1 MPTIMDV
8 ARAAGVGIG
17 TVSRVLNNS
26 PLVSGA
32 TRQRVLETIQ
42 RLGYQP
48 SPIARAFGGRRTDKL
63 EILVPVFAQ
72 AFVLELLRGIELA
85 LADTDYTLLIRSV
98 KTVDERE
105 RVYADCCLRGRT
117 EGVLVVWMPP
127 TEHLVA
133 RLNAERFPAVL
144 LNSAHPKLWSV
155 GVDHTAA
162 AERAVTYCAQLGH
175 RRIALVDRGE
185 DPFEVATPGIC
196 RRGYQ
201 QAMAAAGLGAPS
213 EYHLVAD
220 NSAMGGAA
228 GATRLLQ
235 LPQPPTAIVTGSE
248 AQAIGVLDALRTA
261 GIRVPEELSV
271 VGYNDSD
278 ISRDLG
284 LTTIQVP
291 LQVLGEVAAET
302 LLMVVAEPDATPQ
315 TRSLPTD
322 LVVRRTCGPPA
333 PDPA

>member
-1 MPTIMDV
+1 
-8 ARAAGVGIG
+8 
-17 TVSRVLNNS
+17 
-26 PLVSGA
+26 
-32 TRQRVLETIQ
+32 
-42 RLGYQP
+42 
-48 SPIARAFGGRRTDKL
+48 
-63 EILVPVFAQ
+63 
-72 AFVLELLRGIELA
+72 
-85 LADTDYTLLIRSV
+85 
-98 KTVDERE
+98 
-105 RVYADCCLRGRT
+105 
-117 EGVLVVWMPP
+117 
-127 TEHLVA
+127 
-133 RLNAERFPAVL
+133 
-144 LNSAHPKLWSV
+144 
-155 GVDHTAA
+155 
-162 AERAVTYCAQLGH
+162 
-175 RRIALVDRGE
+175 
-185 DPFEVATPGIC
+185 
-196 RRGYQ
+196 
-201 QAMAAAGLGAPS
+201 
-213 EYHLVAD
+213 
-220 NSAMGGAA
+220 MGGAA